1 MTRLRG
7 VIERDGSISIPG
19 ICLDTALFGLTP
31 KRRWIPKTRKS
42 STGEVG
48 TACLGK
54 DKIDMDSS
62 YELQISSEARRKGLA
77 RILMRRLERIGAERK
92 MQKAMLTCL
101 KGRSV
106 SIRLCGDS

>member
-1 MTRLRG
+1 
-7 VIERDGSISIPG
+7 
-19 ICLDTALFGLTP
+19 
-31 KRRWIPKTRKS
+31 
-42 STGEVG
+42 
-48 TACLGK
+48 
-54 DKIDMDSS
+54 MDSS